1 MRHETFR
8 RRGIRSALTVAVVL
22 LTLASSTHPATAG
35 GSSYSGG
42 TGTNSGSG
50 SSGVGGGNSQND
62 LGDNVPYCNEETG
75 GGGFGSD
82 PNVFVA
88 PFPGC
93 IGAQWQYPIDRCF
106 TGYMVWRFY
115 GTMRP
120 GNETKV
126 ITRSRVNF
134 SDWCLPAGD
143 QKATFFYPNATDALG
158 YKVPERVDGS
168 MSAFGWSKWSTVM
181 GQTMYTTD
189 TDVPTTGPAAL
200 RKGSCTSPLVEPG
213 FKNWMQASLSEGKAA
228 AQKWLFDRYNR
239 TLALT
244 GSRDIARLDI
254 NSPVYPQSP
263 SDITSGSTTDCS
275 SIMDYWGYKE
285 LPAGQRLDP
294 ITERNNTVMV
304 GTCAIPLERPGRL
317 YTMRGQ
323 RYHAYYNDEVKDGG
337 LRERYSDAKFN
348 FGMAN
353 DSVIQKF
360 KEYIATDAHSN
371 NKMPLTPFWPSENQ
385 IKNNGSSAWGN
396 APYFNGERVA
406 NLVKCEYQTLAPAT
420 QLMGEIEP
428 TPSPTPSPS
437 NSSDTVVK
445 PGTGDVYLAVN
456 ATLPRNYTASGD
468 LKTFNVPT
476 SARVLCGGRTCGT
489 NKLDPRIVSWRY
501 TTRLAGEGGYT
512 PCQTKRSRN
521 CGFYYEPGGK
531 SRDLTAWFF
540 SPTAKGQKARLEV
553 TDVEIVI
560 IPKQEITEA
569 IRETRIVIDPV
580 TLEEREVETVRYVT
594 RIIELPAETRSGSVL
609 SPDPASRNVTGSVGN

>member
-1 MRHETFR
+1 MKNKTFS
-8 RRGIRSALTVAVVL
+8 RRGARSALAVVIIL
-22 LTLASSTHPATAG
+22 ISIASSTLPASAG
-35 GSSYSGG
+35 GSSYPGG

-50 SSGVGGGNSQND
+50 SSGVGGGNSQD
-62 LGDNVPYCNEETG
+62 KLGDNIPYCYEPEGT
-75 GGGFGSD
+75 GGFGSN
-82 PNVFVA
+82 PRVFRA

-93 IGAQWQYPIDRCF
+93 IGGDWAYPIDRCF

-115 GTMRP
+115 GTLKP

-126 ITRSRVNF
+126 ITRSQVKF

-181 GQTMYTTD
+181 GETMYTTD
-189 TDVPTTGPAAL
+189 TDVPTTGPASL
-200 RKGSCTSPLVEPG
+200 RKGTCTDSLVEPG
-213 FKNWMQASLSEGKAA
+213 FTNWMKASLSEGKTS
-228 AQKWLFDRYNR
+228 AQNWLFDRYNR

-263 SDITSGSTTDCS
+263 ADITSGATNDCS

-285 LPAGQRLDP
+285 LPAGQTLDP
-294 ITERNNTVMV
+294 ITERDNTVMV

-317 YTMRGQ
+317 YTKGNQ
-323 RYHAYYNDEVKDGG
+323 RLHAFYNDDILDGG
-337 LRERYSDAKFN
+337 LRERYSDARFN

-353 DSVIQKF
+353 DTTIQKF
-360 KEYIATDAHSN
+360 KNYIATDAHSN
-371 NKMPLTPFWPSENQ
+371 NRLPLAPFWPSASQ
-385 IKNNGSSAWGN
+385 IKNRGSNAWSD
-396 APYFNGERVA
+396 APVSNSQKVA
-406 NLVKCEYQTLAPAT
+406 DLVKCEYQTLAPAT
-420 QLMGEIEP
+420 QLMGTPPPPRP
-428 TPSPTPSPS
+428 TPSGSTE
-437 NSSDTVVK
+437 TVVK
-445 PGTGDVYLAVN
+445 PGVGDVYLAVN
-456 ATLPRNYTASGD
+456 ATLPKNFTASGD
-468 LKTFNVPT
+468 LKPYNIPST
-476 SARVLCGGRTCGT
+476 ARVLCGGRVCGT
-489 NKLDPRIVSWRY
+489 NKLDPRIVSWKY
-501 TTRLAGEGGYT
+501 TTRLAGEGGFT
-512 PCQTKRSRN
+512 PCQTKRTRN
-521 CGFYYEPGGK
+521 CGFFHEAGGK

-540 SPTAKGQKARLEV
+540 SPTAKGQKVRLEV

-560 IPKQEITEA
+560 IPKQEITEE

-609 SPDPASRNVTGSVGN
+609 SPDPVTRNVTGSVGN